1 MGTNDDKHVVSQSRD
16 RNAKLA
22 HKLVVVSTREWEKAI
37 TGILALPT
45 AVALTA
51 AAATTYVAAILG
63 RGFEMFESAAGEVNR
78 AMTTETNGT
87 FEPHDEARIE
97 ARA

>member
-1 MGTNDDKHVVSQSRD
+1 VG
-16 RNAKLA
+16 A
-22 HKLVVVSTREWEKAI
+22 AI
-37 TGILALPT
+37 
-45 AVALTA
+45 

-87 FEPHDEARIE
+87 FESHDDARIE